1 MSSKLAR
8 PRVAPYAGYLLVVLA
23 GLLVY
28 AYIPM
33 RFGRSSDPVAQQVA
47 SLRRGSASQRS
58 SAVTELARLA
68 GKDPA
73 RVLPDLTEALQD
85 SGPEVR
91 LAAVNALHVVTP
103 GAPQATQAATALV
116 PRLQDDDP
124 RVRAAAAG
132 ILSTLKPDLKLVV
145 QPLLS
150 AALPEPERRPPAL
163 RLLRPQPSLSPGRN
177 SSSAACAIMP
187 APGAVAALSVLGPH
201 DPEVLKTLVSL
212 ADDRVPEVRMVAARV
227 LGEIGPE
234 AAGAF
239 AALRKLTTDPDLYI
253 QARAITS
260 LGSFPGD
267 HVASC
272 PLFYRAYLSKERPL
286 QEGAELSL
294 AKITKSKQFNAS
306 EARQSKGAA
315 MRFTA
320 VFALNPNS
328 DAGFKLIEQSLKDE
342 DSGVRIMAGAKLA
355 AVSSSRHEEAV
366 KALKSLA
373 NDKDEEVRQPDAS
386 LAASPVAEASK
397 VMPRCSAHW
406 SFRRPMERYAVSHSA
421 CLRRRAMD
429 MSTGMPIASRP
440 FSSIPICT

>member
-1 MSSKLAR
+1 MSSKLAETSSR
-8 PRVAPYAGYLLVVLA
+8 PYAGYLLVVLA

-150 AALPEPERRPPAL
+150 TALPEPEAPAA
-163 RLLRPQPSLSPGRN
+163 
-177 SSSAACAIMP
+177 SSSAAASATVSVSGQELIQRTLRDH
-187 APGAVAALSVLGPH
+187 ARASAVAALSVLGPH

-306 EARQSKGAA
+306 EARQSEGAA

-373 NDKDEEVRQPDAS
+373 NDKDEEVRNQMHRS
-386 LAASPVAEASK
+386 LQVLSPR
-397 VMPRCSAHW
+397 PRK
-406 SFRRPMERYAVSHSA
+406 
-421 CLRRRAMD
+421 
-429 MSTGMPIASRP
+429 
-440 FSSIPICT
+440 